1 MNWKIMFRTNFQLSP
16 FSVFFMVKNTILNY
30 SLAINILR
38 IFLKVGKLNKESV
51 YSILE
56 YTATE
61 GNVYKKV
68 LY

>member
-1 MNWKIMFRTNFQLSP
+1 MFRTDFQLSSV
-16 FSVFFMVKNTILNY
+16 SVFFMVKNTILNY
-30 SLAINILR
+30 SLAIIILR

-61 GNVYKKV
+61 GKVYKTV
-68 LY
+68 LL

>member
-1 MNWKIMFRTNFQLSP
+1 
-16 FSVFFMVKNTILNY
+16 MVKNTIFNY

-61 GNVYKKV
+61 GNVYKTV